1 MANGDASDSRGR
13 DWVASGSPG
22 ESQPSTE
29 GGEQDQPAKRPVTAA
44 VAEVESAISP
54 VNGGSTSA
62 KAKVVPHFTRAER
75 AARGK
80 AARAE
85 VPRSSHAEIAFPKRR
100 DPIALLEEQATSRV
114 PDLVPIR
121 YGRMLVSPFAF
132 YRGGALI
139 MAADLAPTPHSGL
152 RVQLCGDAHLSNFGV
167 FGSPERNLIFDIN
180 DFDETAPG
188 PWEWDVKR
196 LAASFAIGGRE
207 NGFSDQDRRAVVL
220 ATVGSYREA
229 MTMFAGMHNLEVWY
243 SHLSV
248 ERAAAEFTAG
258 VDPKRLKK
266 AEADIAK
273 SRTKD
278 SMHAFEKLTHLV
290 DGEARIISDPPLIV
304 PIEELFPT
312 GTEHEALMDELR
324 TLIRGYRRTL
334 ETDRRHLLEQFRF
347 VDLARKVVG
356 VGSVGTRAWIAL
368 MLGADD
374 QDPLFLQVKEAE
386 RSVLEQFAGK
396 SEYTNCGQRVVAGQ
410 RLMQATSDIFLGWQ
424 HVTSGLD
431 GKERDFYL
439 RQLKD
444 WKGSFPFEAAV
455 PAGAAA
461 YGKACGWT
469 LARAHARSGDR
480 IAIASYLGKSDVFD
494 QAIALFAE
502 TYADQNQRDY
512 EALKGAVESGR
523 LDAQTGL

>member
-1 MANGDASDSRGR
+1 MANGSPEVTESPPE
-13 DWVASGSPG
+13 VA
-22 ESQPSTE
+22 Q
-29 GGEQDQPAKRPVTAA
+29 ATAA
-44 VAEVESAISP
+44 E
-54 VNGGSTSA
+54 
-62 KAKVVPHFTRAER
+62 KAVPHFTREER

-85 VPRSSHAEIAFPKRR
+85 VPRSAQAEIDFPERR
-100 DPIALLEEQATSRV
+100 DPIGLLEEQATSRV
-114 PDLVPIR
+114 PELVPIR
-121 YGRMLVSPFAF
+121 YGRMLTSAFAF

-139 MAADLAPTPHSGL
+139 MAADLARTPTSGL
-152 RVQLCGDAHLSNFGV
+152 RVQLCGDTHLSNFGV
-167 FGSPERNLIFDIN
+167 FGSPERNLVFDIN

-207 NGFSDQDRRAVVL
+207 NGFSGKERRAVVL
-220 ATVGSYREA
+220 DTVRSYREA
-229 MTMFAGMHNLEVWY
+229 MTAFSQMRNLDLWY

-248 ERAAAEFTAG
+248 EQAVAEFTAG
-258 VDPKRLKK
+258 VPAKQLKK
-266 AEADIAK
+266 AEANIQK

-290 DGEARIISDPPLIV
+290 DGEPRIISDPPLIV
-304 PIEELFPT
+304 PI
-312 GTEHEALMDELR
+312 DELLPR
-324 TLIRGYRRTL
+324 QMDRDALLDEMRNLIRSYRRTL
-334 ETDRRHLLEQFRF
+334 ESDRRDLLEQFRF

-368 MLGADD
+368 FLGIDD
-374 QDPLFLQVKEAE
+374 QDPLFLQVKEAQP
-386 RSVLEQFAGK
+386 SVLEQFVGK
-396 SEYTNCGQRVVAGQ
+396 SEYKNNGRRVVAGQ

-424 HVTSGLD
+424 HISAGID
-431 GKERDFYL
+431 GNERDFYV

-444 WKGSFPFEAAV
+444 WKGSFAFEAAA

-461 YGKACGWT
+461 YGKMCGWT

-494 QAIALFAE
+494 QALVRFAE
-502 TYADQNQRDY
+502 TYADQNERDY
-512 EALKGAVESGR
+512 QALQAAVDAGR
-523 LDAQTGL
+523 IKAQTGL